1 MNKKN
6 IFSNILIESAIF
18 ARPEKVKKYTDGK
31 VVFEAFLQE
40 ADSKNQN
47 KRVYPKDVLDE
58 SMKKIT
64 LKIQRRSFLGELD
77 HPITQDQVRQT
88 TVLYKEASHII
99 REWSWEGSMIKGII
113 ETTPYTPNGK
123 IMSGLIYDKVPIGF
137 SLRGL
142 ADLEDFGTYQ
152 KVLSPLVV
160 ITYDC
165 VSEPSHSAATIQE
178 IRNENVV
185 HILRE
190 SKQLIC
196 CKNGV
201 CYIPNYFD
209 ELIERKILSLSKY
222 KTV

>member
-88 TVLYKEASHII
+88 TVLYKEASHI
-99 REWSWEGSMIKGII
+99 IKGII